1 VGAIDGGIRVKKL
14 LLGAAAFGALTLPA
28 FAADLPPAPAP
39 YYAAPIAI
47 PIFTW
52 TGCYIGGTG
61 GGVWG
66 NTNDRWGANPAGF
79 PIVAGSLAVSSS
91 FNTSGATGGVVGGC
105 NYEVNPWFIFGVE
118 ADWEATSLS
127 GNFNGTAATPLG
139 GYPFTQTFSSH
150 WLSTIRAR
158 AGYAAGPWLF
168 YATGGAAF
176 ANLSRTDTLY
186 LPLTGTTVAASQ
198 STTAS
203 GWTVGAGVEW
213 AFLPNWIARAEY
225 LYVDLPALTYTAVNP
240 AIPLSFITA
249 THGDLHENIV
259 RAGVSYKFF

>member
-1 VGAIDGGIRVKKL
+1 M
-14 LLGAAAFGALTLPA
+14 
-28 FAADLPPAPAP
+28 AADLPPAPAP
-39 YYAAPIAI
+39 YYAAPIAV

-52 TGCYIGGTG
+52 TGCYAGGTG

-66 NTNDRWGANPAGF
+66 NTSDQWGANPAGF
-79 PIVAGSLAVSSS
+79 PGYAGSLAVSHS
-91 FNTSGATGGVVGGC
+91 FNTSGGTGGVVGGC
-105 NYEVNPWFIFGVE
+105 NYQVSPWFVFGVE

-127 GNFNGTAATPLG
+127 GSFGGTAVTSAG
-139 GYPFTQTFSSH
+139 SFPFSQTYSSH
-150 WLSTIRAR
+150 WLSTVRAR
-158 AGYAAGPWLF
+158 AGYSAGNWLF

-176 ANLSRTDTLY
+176 ANLSRSDTLT
-186 LPLTGTTVAASQ
+186 LATATINAAQ

-213 AFLPNWIARAEY
+213 ALAPNWIVRAEY

-240 AIPLSFITA
+240 TTSLQFITA
-249 THGDLHENIV
+249 THGDLKENIV

>member
-1 VGAIDGGIRVKKL
+1 VKKF
-14 LLGAAAFGALTLPA
+14 LLGTVVFGVLTLPA
-28 FAADLPPAPAP
+28 MAADLPPAPAP

-52 TGCYIGGTG
+52 TGCYVGGTA

-66 NTNDRWGANPAGF
+66 STNDTWGANPAGF
-79 PIVAGSLAVSSS
+79 PGVAGSLGVSSS

-105 NYEVNPWFIFGVE
+105 NYQVTPWFVFGVE
-118 ADWEATSLS
+118 GDWEATSLS
-127 GNFNGTAATPLG
+127 GSSSGTAVNALG
-139 GYPFTQTFSSH
+139 TFPFTQSYSSH
-150 WLSTIRAR
+150 WLSTARAR
-158 AGYAAGPWLF
+158 AGYAAGNWLF

-176 ANLSRTDTLY
+176 ANLSRSDSLSLPIGTLV
-186 LPLTGTTVAASQ
+186 TASQ

-213 AFLPNWIARAEY
+213 ALAPNWIVRAEY

-240 AIPLSFITA
+240 AVPLMFITA

>member
-1 VGAIDGGIRVKKL
+1 VKKF
-14 LLGAAAFGALTLPA
+14 LLGTVAFGVLSLHMATLPA
-28 FAADLPPAPAP
+28 FAADLPPGPAP

-79 PIVAGSLAVSSS
+79 PGFAGSLAVSSS
-91 FNTSGATGGVVGGC
+91 FHSSGATGGVEGGC
-105 NYEVNPWFIFGVE
+105 NYQVNPWFVFGVE
-118 ADWEATSLS
+118 GDWEATSLS
-127 GNFNGTAATPLG
+127 STFGGTVVTPVG
-139 GYPFTQTFSSH
+139 SAPFTQTFSSH
-150 WLSTIRAR
+150 WLSTVRAR
-158 AGYAAGPWLF
+158 AGYSAGPWLF

-176 ANLSRTDTLY
+176 ANLSRSDTLT
-186 LPLTGTTVAASQ
+186 LPSGTINASQ

-203 GWTVGAGVEW
+203 GWTVGAGIEW
-213 AFLPNWIARAEY
+213 AFLPNWTARAEY
-225 LYVDLPALTYTAVNP
+225 LYVDLPALTFTAVNP
-240 AIPLSFITA
+240 TTSLQFITA

-259 RAGVSYKFF
+259 RAAISYKFF

>member
-1 VGAIDGGIRVKKL
+1 VKKL
-14 LLGAAAFGALTLPA
+14 LLSTVVFGVLTLPVM
-28 FAADLPPAPAP
+28 AADLPPSPAP

-66 NTNDRWGANPAGF
+66 NTKDTWGANPAGF
-79 PIVAGSLAVSSS
+79 PGVAGSLAVSSS
-91 FNTSGATGGVVGGC
+91 FHSSGGTGGVEGGC
-105 NYEVNPWFIFGVE
+105 NYQVSPWFVFGVE

-127 GNFNGTAATPLG
+127 GSSSGTVVNALG
-139 GYPFTQTFSSH
+139 SFPFTQTFSSH
-150 WLSTIRAR
+150 WLSTVRAR
-158 AGYAAGPWLF
+158 AGYAAGQWLF

-176 ANLSRTDTLY
+176 ANLSRADTLTV
-186 LPLTGTTVAASQ
+186 PSGTLVNASQ
-198 STTAS
+198 STVAS

-213 AFLPNWIARAEY
+213 ALAFNWTVRAEY
-225 LYVDLPALTYTAVNP
+225 LFVDLPALTYTAVNP